1 MDSTLLKY
9 TTNLYQRSI
18 PLLKTLYSQVFKD
31 SVIYSEFET
40 SHTFQEVIEK
50 CNELKKYLQ
59 KIKKL
64 FYMAIK

>member
-40 SHTFQEVIEK
+40 SHTF
-50 CNELKKYLQ
+50 
-59 KIKKL
+59 
-64 FYMAIK
+64 